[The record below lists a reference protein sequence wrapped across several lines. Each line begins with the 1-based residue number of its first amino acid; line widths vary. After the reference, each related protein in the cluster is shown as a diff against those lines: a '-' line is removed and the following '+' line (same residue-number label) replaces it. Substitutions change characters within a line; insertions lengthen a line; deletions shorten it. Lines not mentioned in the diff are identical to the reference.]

1 MKGMTIRRAV
11 QICGGELLGR
21 GGFDTELGKVVIDS
35 RAVEPGDFFVAYK
48 GERADGHDYI
58 SAAFDRGAVCCLAQR
73 VPEGETRPILLVPD
87 VQAALE
93 QICAEYRRDLRLP
106 VIGITGSVGKTSAK
120 EMISAVL
127 SQRLNVLK
135 TDKNLNN
142 QIGVPMTISRIRP
155 EHQAA
160 VVEMGISGFGEM
172 SCLAQI
178 ARPDMAVFTL
188 IGHAHLEFL
197 HDLDGVLKAKTEML
211 DYMADDAPVV
221 INGDDEKLR
230 GLKCRQ
236 RKISFGLGGNCDVRA
251 EKISHSPTGETLCDI
266 VWGARRIPARIN
278 AYGQHMIYAA
288 LEGAA
293 VGMLMGL
300 SDGEIIRGIAAF
312 ETVGRRAAVTDTGYM
327 TLIDDSYN
335 ANPDSVKCGI
345 DSLMKMP
352 GRHVCILGDMLELG
366 GGSEE
371 MHYDVGRYA
380 AEKGAELVLTSGALS
395 AHTCR
400 GAGERGLH
408 FDTREEL
415 VQALPGLI
423 KKGDAVL
430 VKASLGSR
438 FDRISE
444 ALKALN
450 AETQR
455 R

>member
-1 MKGMTIRRAV
+1 MTGMTISRAAAV
-11 QICGGELLGR
+11 CGGRICGEGDLGA
-21 GGFDTELGKVVIDS
+21 ELGSVVIDS
-35 RAVEPGDFFVAYK
+35 RAVSAGDFFVAYK
-48 GERADGHDYI
+48 GERVDGHDYI
-58 SAAFDRGAVCCLAQR
+58 SAAFDKGAVCCLAQR
-73 VPEGETRPILLVPD
+73 VPEGETRPLILVPD
-87 VQAALE
+87 VQTALE

-172 SCLAQI
+172 SVLAQI

-197 HDLDGVLKAKTEML
+197 HDLDGVLRAKTEML
-211 DYMADDAPVV
+211 DFMADDAPVL

-230 GLKCRQ
+230 GLQCRQ
-236 RKISFGLGGNCDVRA
+236 KKISFGLGENCDVRA
-251 EKISHSPTGETLCDI
+251 ENITLGPKGETLCDI
-266 VWGARRIPARIN
+266 VYGQRRIPVEIK
-278 AYGQHMIYAA
+278 AYGRHMIYAA

-293 VGMLMGL
+293 VGLLMGL
-300 SDGEIIRGIAAF
+300 SDEEIVRGVATF
-312 ETVGRRAAVTDTGYM
+312 ETVGRRAAVCDTGFI

-366 GGSEE
+366 EGSGE
-371 MHYDVGRYA
+371 MHFDVGRYA
-380 AEKGAELVLTSGALS
+380 GERGAELVLTSGPLS
-395 AHTCR
+395 YETCR
-400 GAGERGLH
+400 GAGERGRH
-408 FDTREEL
+408 FATREEL
-415 VQALPGLI
+415 IAALPGLI
-423 KKGDAVL
+423 QKGDRVL

-438 FDRISE
+438 FDQISE
-444 ALKALN
+444 ALKELK
-450 AETQR
+450 
-455 R
+455 

>member
-1 MKGMTIRRAV
+1 MTGMTISRAAAV
-11 QICGGELLGR
+11 CEGRICGEGD
-21 GGFDTELGKVVIDS
+21 FDAELGSVVIDS
-35 RAVEPGDFFVAYK
+35 RAVSAGDFFVAYK
-48 GERADGHDYI
+48 GERVDGHDYI
-58 SAAFDRGAVCCLAQR
+58 SAAFDKGAVCCLAQR
-73 VPEGETRPILLVPD
+73 VPEGETRPLILVPD
-87 VQAALE
+87 VQTALE

-172 SCLAQI
+172 SVLAQI

-197 HDLDGVLKAKTEML
+197 HDLDGVLRAKTEML
-211 DYMADDAPVV
+211 DFMADDAPVL
-221 INGDDEKLR
+221 INGDDEKLL
-230 GLKCRQ
+230 GLQCRQ
-236 RKISFGLGGNCDVRA
+236 KKISFGLGENCDVRA
-251 EKISHSPTGETLCDI
+251 ENITLSPTGETLCDI
-266 VWGARRIPARIN
+266 VYGERRIPVEIR
-278 AYGQHMIYAA
+278 AYGRHMIYAA

-293 VGMLMGL
+293 VGLLMGL
-300 SDGEIIRGIAAF
+300 SDEEIVKGIASF
-312 ETVGRRAAVTDTGYM
+312 ETVGRRAAVCDTGFI

-366 GGSEE
+366 EGSGE
-371 MHYDVGRYA
+371 MHFDVGRYA
-380 AEKGAELVLTSGALS
+380 GERGAELVLTSGPLS
-395 AHTCR
+395 YETCR
-400 GAGERGLH
+400 GAGERGRH
-408 FDTREEL
+408 FATREEL
-415 VQALPGLI
+415 IAALPGLI
-423 KKGDAVL
+423 QKGDRVL

-438 FDRISE
+438 FDQISE
-444 ALKALN
+444 ALKELK
-450 AETQR
+450 
-455 R
+455 

>member
-1 MKGMTIRRAV
+1 MREMTISRAAAV
-11 QICGGELLGR
+11 CGGRLCGEGDF
-21 GGFDTELGKVVIDS
+21 GAELGSVVIDS
-35 RAVEPGDFFVAYK
+35 RAVSAGDFFVAYK
-48 GERADGHDYI
+48 GERVDGHDYI
-58 SAAFDRGAVCCLAQR
+58 SAAFDRGAVCCLARR
-73 VPEGETRPILLVPD
+73 VPEGETRPVILVPD

-172 SCLAQI
+172 SVLAKI

-197 HDLDGVLKAKTEML
+197 HDLDGVLRAKTEML
-211 DYMADDAPVV
+211 DFMADDAPVL

-230 GLKCRQ
+230 GLQCRQ
-236 RKISFGLGGNCDVRA
+236 KKISFGLGENCDIRA
-251 EKISHSPTGETLCDI
+251 ENIRLGESGETFCDI
-266 VWGARRIPARIN
+266 VYGERRIPVEIR
-278 AYGQHMIYAA
+278 AYGRHMIYAA

-293 VGMLMGL
+293 VGLLMGL
-300 SDGEIIRGIAAF
+300 SDGEIVKGVASF
-312 ETVGRRAAVTDTGYM
+312 ETVGRRAAVCDTGFI

-366 GGSEE
+366 EGSGE
-371 MHYDVGRYA
+371 MHFDVGRYA
-380 AEKGAELVLTSGALS
+380 GEKGAELVLTSGPLS
-395 AHTCR
+395 KETCR
-400 GAGERGLH
+400 GAGERGRH
-408 FDTREEL
+408 FATREEL
-415 VQALPGLI
+415 IAALPGLI
-423 KKGDAVL
+423 QKGDRVL

-438 FDRISE
+438 FDQISE
-444 ALKALN
+444 ALKELK
-450 AETQR
+450 
-455 R
+455 

>member
-1 MKGMTIRRAV
+1 MTGMTISRAAAV
-11 QICGGELLGR
+11 CGGRICGEGD
-21 GGFDTELGKVVIDS
+21 FDAELGSVVIDS
-35 RAVEPGDFFVAYK
+35 RAVSAGDFFVAYK
-48 GERADGHDYI
+48 GERVDGHDYI
-58 SAAFDRGAVCCLAQR
+58 SAAFDKGAVCCLAQR
-73 VPEGETRPILLVPD
+73 VPEGETRPLILVPD
-87 VQAALE
+87 VQTALE

-172 SCLAQI
+172 SVLAQI

-197 HDLDGVLKAKTEML
+197 HDLDGVLRAKTEML
-211 DYMADDAPVV
+211 DFMADDAPVL
-221 INGDDEKLR
+221 INGDDEKLL
-230 GLKCRQ
+230 GLQCRQ
-236 RKISFGLGGNCDVRA
+236 KKISFGLGENCDVRA
-251 EKISHSPTGETLCDI
+251 ENITLSPTGETLCDI
-266 VWGARRIPARIN
+266 VYGERRIPVEIR
-278 AYGQHMIYAA
+278 AYGRHMIYAA

-293 VGMLMGL
+293 VGLLMGL
-300 SDGEIIRGIAAF
+300 DDEEIVKGVASF
-312 ETVGRRAAVTDTGYM
+312 ETVGRRAAVCDTGFI

-352 GRHVCILGDMLELG
+352 GRHVCVLGDMLELG
-366 GGSEE
+366 EGSGE
-371 MHYDVGRYA
+371 MHFDVGRYA
-380 AEKGAELVLTSGALS
+380 GERGAELVLTSGPLS
-395 AHTCR
+395 YETCR
-400 GAGERGLH
+400 GAGERGRH
-408 FDTREEL
+408 FATREEL
-415 VQALPGLI
+415 IAALPGLI
-423 KKGDAVL
+423 QKGDRVL

-438 FDRISE
+438 FDQISE
-444 ALKALN
+444 ALKELK
-450 AETQR
+450 
-455 R
+455 

>member
-1 MKGMTIRRAV
+1 MTGMTISRAAAV
-11 QICGGELLGR
+11 CGGRICGEGDLGA
-21 GGFDTELGKVVIDS
+21 ELGSVVIDS
-35 RAVEPGDFFVAYK
+35 RAVSAGDFFVAYK
-48 GERADGHDYI
+48 GERVDGHDYI
-58 SAAFDRGAVCCLAQR
+58 SAAFDKGAVCCLAQR
-73 VPEGETRPILLVPD
+73 VPEGETRPLILVPD

-172 SCLAQI
+172 SVLAQI

-197 HDLDGVLKAKTEML
+197 HDLDGVLRAKTEML
-211 DYMADDAPVV
+211 DFMADDAPVL
-221 INGDDEKLR
+221 INGDDEKLL
-230 GLKCRQ
+230 GLQCRQ
-236 RKISFGLGGNCDVRA
+236 KKISFGLGENCDVRA
-251 EKISHSPTGETLCDI
+251 ENITLSPTGETLCDI
-266 VWGARRIPARIN
+266 VYGERRIPVEIR
-278 AYGQHMIYAA
+278 AYGRHMIYAA

-293 VGMLMGL
+293 VGLLMGL
-300 SDGEIIRGIAAF
+300 SDEEIVKGIASF
-312 ETVGRRAAVTDTGYM
+312 ETVGRRAAVCDTGFI

-366 GGSEE
+366 EGSGE
-371 MHYDVGRYA
+371 MHFDVGRYA
-380 AEKGAELVLTSGALS
+380 GERGAELVLTSGPLS
-395 AHTCR
+395 YETCR
-400 GAGERGLH
+400 GAGERGRH
-408 FDTREEL
+408 FATREEL
-415 VQALPGLI
+415 IAALPGLI
-423 KKGDAVL
+423 QKGDRVL

-438 FDRISE
+438 FDQISE
-444 ALKALN
+444 ALKELK
-450 AETQR
+450 
-455 R
+455 

>member
-1 MKGMTIRRAV
+1 M
-11 QICGGELLGR
+11 
-21 GGFDTELGKVVIDS
+21 
-35 RAVEPGDFFVAYK
+35 
-48 GERADGHDYI
+48 
-58 SAAFDRGAVCCLAQR
+58 
-73 VPEGETRPILLVPD
+73 
-87 VQAALE
+87 
-93 QICAEYRRDLRLP
+93 
-106 VIGITGSVGKTSAK
+106 
-120 EMISAVL
+120 L

>member
-1 MKGMTIRRAV
+1 MRGMTISRAAAV
-11 QICGGELLGR
+11 CGGRLCGEGDLGA
-21 GGFDTELGKVVIDS
+21 ELGSVVIDS
-35 RAVEPGDFFVAYK
+35 RAVSAGDFFVAYK
-48 GERADGHDYI
+48 GERVDGHDYI

-87 VQAALE
+87 VQTALE

-172 SCLAQI
+172 SVLARI

-197 HDLDGVLKAKTEML
+197 HDLDGVLRAKTEML
-211 DYMADDAPVV
+211 DFMADDAPVL

-230 GLKCRQ
+230 GLQCRQ
-236 RKISFGLGGNCDVRA
+236 KKISFGLGENCDVRA
-251 EKISHSPTGETLCDI
+251 ENIRLGESGETFCDI
-266 VWGARRIPARIN
+266 VYGERRIPVEIR
-278 AYGQHMIYAA
+278 AYGRHMIYAA

-293 VGMLMGL
+293 VGLLMGL
-300 SDGEIIRGIAAF
+300 SDGEIVKGVASF
-312 ETVGRRAAVTDTGYM
+312 ETVGRRAAVCDTGFI

-366 GGSEE
+366 EGSGE
-371 MHYDVGRYA
+371 MHFDVGRYA
-380 AEKGAELVLTSGALS
+380 GEKGAELVLTSGPLS
-395 AHTCR
+395 RETCR
-400 GAGERGLH
+400 GAGERGRH
-408 FDTREEL
+408 FATREEL
-415 VQALPGLI
+415 IAALPGLI
-423 KKGDAVL
+423 QKGDRVL

-438 FDRISE
+438 FDQISE
-444 ALKALN
+444 ALKELK
-450 AETQR
+450 
-455 R
+455 

>member
-106 VIGITGSVGKTSAK
+106 VIGIPGSVGKTSAK

-450 AETQR
+450 VETQR

>member
-1 MKGMTIRRAV
+1 MTGMTISRAAAV
-11 QICGGELLGR
+11 CGGRICGEGD
-21 GGFDTELGKVVIDS
+21 FDAELGSVVIDS
-35 RAVEPGDFFVAYK
+35 RAVSEGDFFVAYK
-48 GERADGHDYI
+48 GERVDGHDYI
-58 SAAFDRGAVCCLAQR
+58 SAAFDKGAVCCLAQR
-73 VPEGETRPILLVPD
+73 VPEGETRPLILVPD
-87 VQAALE
+87 VQTALE
-93 QICAEYRRDLRLP
+93 QICAEYRRTLRLP

-172 SCLAQI
+172 SVLAQI

-197 HDLDGVLKAKTEML
+197 HDLDGVLRAKTEML
-211 DYMADDAPVV
+211 NFMADDAPVL

-230 GLKCRQ
+230 GLQCRQ
-236 RKISFGLGGNCDVRA
+236 KKISFGLGENCDVRA
-251 EKISHSPTGETLCDI
+251 ENITLSPTGETLCDI
-266 VWGARRIPARIN
+266 VYGERRIPVVIK
-278 AYGQHMIYAA
+278 AYGRHMIYAA

-293 VGMLMGL
+293 VGLLMGL
-300 SDGEIIRGIAAF
+300 SDEEIVKGIASF
-312 ETVGRRAAVTDTGYM
+312 ETVGRRAAVCDTGFI

-366 GGSEE
+366 EGSGE
-371 MHYDVGRYA
+371 MHFDVGRYA
-380 AEKGAELVLTSGALS
+380 GERGAELVLTSGPLS
-395 AHTCR
+395 YETCR
-400 GAGERGLH
+400 GAGERGRH
-408 FDTREEL
+408 FTTREEL
-415 VQALPGLI
+415 IAALPGLI
-423 KKGDAVL
+423 QKGDRVL

-438 FDRISE
+438 FDQISE
-444 ALKALN
+444 ALKELK
-450 AETQR
+450 
-455 R
+455 

>member
-1 MKGMTIRRAV
+1 MRGMTISRAAAV
-11 QICGGELLGR
+11 CGGRLCGEGDF
-21 GGFDTELGKVVIDS
+21 GAELGSVVIDS
-35 RAVEPGDFFVAYK
+35 RAVSAGDFFVAYK
-48 GERADGHDYI
+48 GERVDGHDYI

-172 SCLAQI
+172 SVLAKI

-197 HDLDGVLKAKTEML
+197 HDLDGVLRAKTEML
-211 DYMADDAPVV
+211 DFMADDAPVL

-230 GLKCRQ
+230 GLQCRQ
-236 RKISFGLGGNCDVRA
+236 KKISFGLGENCDIRA
-251 EKISHSPTGETLCDI
+251 ENIRLGESGETFCDI
-266 VWGARRIPARIN
+266 VYGERRIPVEIR
-278 AYGQHMIYAA
+278 AYGRHMIYAA

-293 VGMLMGL
+293 VGLLMGL
-300 SDGEIIRGIAAF
+300 SDGEIVKGVASF
-312 ETVGRRAAVTDTGYM
+312 ETVGRRAAVCDTGFI

-366 GGSEE
+366 EGSGE
-371 MHYDVGRYA
+371 MHFDVGRYA
-380 AEKGAELVLTSGALS
+380 GEKGAELVLTSGPLS
-395 AHTCR
+395 RETCR
-400 GAGERGLH
+400 GAGERGRH
-408 FDTREEL
+408 FATREEL
-415 VQALPGLI
+415 IAALPGLI
-423 KKGDAVL
+423 QKGDRVL

-438 FDRISE
+438 FDQISE
-444 ALKALN
+444 ALKELK
-450 AETQR
+450 
-455 R
+455 

>member
-1 MKGMTIRRAV
+1 MRGMTISRAAAV
-11 QICGGELLGR
+11 CGGRICGGGN
-21 GGFDTELGKVVIDS
+21 FDAELGSVVIDS
-35 RAVEPGDFFVAYK
+35 RAVSAGDFFVAYK
-48 GERADGHDYI
+48 GERVDGHDYI
-58 SAAFDRGAVCCLAQR
+58 SAAFDKGAVCCLAQR
-73 VPEGETRPILLVPD
+73 VPEGETRPLILVPD
-87 VQAALE
+87 VQTALE

-172 SCLAQI
+172 SVLAQI

-197 HDLDGVLKAKTEML
+197 HDLDGVLRAKTEML
-211 DYMADDAPVV
+211 NFMADDAPVL

-230 GLKCRQ
+230 GLQCRQ
-236 RKISFGLGGNCDVRA
+236 KKISFGLGENCDVRA
-251 EKISHSPTGETLCDI
+251 ENITLSPTGETLCDI
-266 VWGARRIPARIN
+266 VYGERRIPVEIR
-278 AYGQHMIYAA
+278 AYGRHMIYAA

-293 VGMLMGL
+293 VGLLMGL
-300 SDGEIIRGIAAF
+300 DDEEIVRGVASF
-312 ETVGRRAAVTDTGYM
+312 ETVGRRAAVCDTGFI

-366 GGSEE
+366 EGSGE
-371 MHYDVGRYA
+371 MHFDVGRYA
-380 AEKGAELVLTSGALS
+380 GERGAELVLTSGPLS
-395 AHTCR
+395 YETCR
-400 GAGERGLH
+400 GAGERGRH
-408 FDTREEL
+408 FATREEL
-415 VQALPGLI
+415 IAALPGLI
-423 KKGDAVL
+423 QKGDRVL

-438 FDRISE
+438 FDQISE
-444 ALKALN
+444 ALKELK
-450 AETQR
+450 
-455 R
+455 

>member
-1 MKGMTIRRAV
+1 MRGMTISRAAAV
-11 QICGGELLGR
+11 CGGRICGEGDL
-21 GGFDTELGKVVIDS
+21 DAELGSVVIDS
-35 RAVEPGDFFVAYK
+35 RAVSAGDFFVAYK
-48 GERADGHDYI
+48 GERVDGHDYI
-58 SAAFDRGAVCCLAQR
+58 SAAFDKGAVCCLAQR
-73 VPEGETRPILLVPD
+73 VPEGETRPLILVPD

-172 SCLAQI
+172 SVLAQI

-197 HDLDGVLKAKTEML
+197 HDLDGVLRAKTEML
-211 DYMADDAPVV
+211 DFMADDAPVL
-221 INGDDEKLR
+221 INGDDEKLL
-230 GLKCRQ
+230 GLQCRQ
-236 RKISFGLGGNCDVRA
+236 KKISFGLGENCDVRA
-251 EKISHSPTGETLCDI
+251 ENITLSPTGETLCDI
-266 VWGARRIPARIN
+266 VYGERRIPVEIR
-278 AYGQHMIYAA
+278 AYGRHMIYAA

-293 VGMLMGL
+293 VGLLMGL
-300 SDGEIIRGIAAF
+300 DDEEIVKGVASF
-312 ETVGRRAAVTDTGYM
+312 ETVGRRAAVCDTGFI

-366 GGSEE
+366 EGSGE
-371 MHYDVGRYA
+371 MHFDVGRYA
-380 AEKGAELVLTSGALS
+380 GERGAELVLTSGPLS
-395 AHTCR
+395 YETCR
-400 GAGERGLH
+400 GAGERGRH
-408 FDTREEL
+408 FATREEL
-415 VQALPGLI
+415 IAALPGLI
-423 KKGDAVL
+423 QKGDRVL

-438 FDRISE
+438 FDQISE
-444 ALKALN
+444 ALKELK
-450 AETQR
+450 
-455 R
+455 

>member
-1 MKGMTIRRAV
+1 MRGMTISRAAAV
-11 QICGGELLGR
+11 CGGRLCGEGDF
-21 GGFDTELGKVVIDS
+21 GAELGSVVIDS
-35 RAVEPGDFFVAYK
+35 RAVSAGDFFVAYK
-48 GERADGHDYI
+48 GERVDGHDYI

-73 VPEGETRPILLVPD
+73 VPEGETRPVILVPD
-87 VQAALE
+87 VQTALE

-172 SCLAQI
+172 SVLARI

-197 HDLDGVLKAKTEML
+197 HDLDGVLRAKTEML
-211 DYMADDAPVV
+211 DFMADDAPVL

-230 GLKCRQ
+230 GLQCRQ
-236 RKISFGLGGNCDVRA
+236 KKISFGLGENCDIRA
-251 EKISHSPTGETLCDI
+251 ENIRLGESGETFCDI
-266 VWGARRIPARIN
+266 VYGERRIPVEIR
-278 AYGQHMIYAA
+278 AYGRHMIYAA

-293 VGMLMGL
+293 VGLLMGL
-300 SDGEIIRGIAAF
+300 SDGEIVKGVASF
-312 ETVGRRAAVTDTGYM
+312 ETVGRRAAVCDTGFI

-366 GGSEE
+366 EGSGE
-371 MHYDVGRYA
+371 MHFDVGRYA
-380 AEKGAELVLTSGALS
+380 GEKGAELVLTSGPLS
-395 AHTCR
+395 RETCR
-400 GAGERGLH
+400 GAGERGRH
-408 FDTREEL
+408 FATREEL
-415 VQALPGLI
+415 IAALPGLI
-423 KKGDAVL
+423 QKGDKVL

-438 FDRISE
+438 FDQISE
-444 ALKALN
+444 ALKELK
-450 AETQR
+450 
-455 R
+455 

>member
-1 MKGMTIRRAV
+1 MTGMTISRAAMV
-11 QICGGELLGR
+11 CDGRLCGGGDF
-21 GGFDTELGKVVIDS
+21 GAELGKVVIDS
-35 RAVEPGDFFVAYK
+35 RAVSAGDFFVAYK
-48 GERADGHDYI
+48 GERVDGHDYI
-58 SAAFDRGAVCCLAQR
+58 SAAFDKGAVCCLAQR
-73 VPEGETRPILLVPD
+73 VPEGETRPLILVPD

-172 SCLAQI
+172 SVLAQI

-197 HDLDGVLKAKTEML
+197 HDLDGVLRAKTEML
-211 DYMADDAPVV
+211 DFMADDAPVL
-221 INGDDEKLR
+221 INGDDEKLL
-230 GLKCRQ
+230 GLQCRQ
-236 RKISFGLGGNCDVRA
+236 KKISFGLGENCDVRA
-251 EKISHSPTGETLCDI
+251 ENITLSPTGETLCDI
-266 VWGARRIPARIN
+266 VYGERRIPVEIR
-278 AYGQHMIYAA
+278 AYGRHMIYAA

-293 VGMLMGL
+293 VGLLMGL
-300 SDGEIIRGIAAF
+300 DDEEIVKGVASF
-312 ETVGRRAAVTDTGYM
+312 ETVGRRAAVCDTGFI

-366 GGSEE
+366 EGSGE
-371 MHYDVGRYA
+371 MHFDVGRYA
-380 AEKGAELVLTSGALS
+380 GERGAELVLTSGPLS
-395 AHTCR
+395 YETCR
-400 GAGERGLH
+400 GAGERGRH
-408 FDTREEL
+408 FATREEL
-415 VQALPGLI
+415 IAALPGLI
-423 KKGDAVL
+423 QKGDRVL

-438 FDRISE
+438 FDQISE
-444 ALKALN
+444 ALKELK
-450 AETQR
+450 
-455 R
+455 

>member
-1 MKGMTIRRAV
+1 MTGMTISRAAAV
-11 QICGGELLGR
+11 CGGRICGEGDL
-21 GGFDTELGKVVIDS
+21 DAELGSVVIDS
-35 RAVEPGDFFVAYK
+35 RAVSAGDFFVAYK
-48 GERADGHDYI
+48 GERVDGHDYI
-58 SAAFDRGAVCCLAQR
+58 SAAFDKGAVCCLAQR
-73 VPEGETRPILLVPD
+73 VPEGETRPLILVPD

-127 SQRLNVLK
+127 SQRLSVLK

-172 SCLAQI
+172 SVLAQI

-197 HDLDGVLKAKTEML
+197 HDLDGVLRAKTEML
-211 DYMADDAPVV
+211 DFMADDAPVL
-221 INGDDEKLR
+221 INGDDEKLL
-230 GLKCRQ
+230 GLQCRQ
-236 RKISFGLGGNCDVRA
+236 KKISFGLGGNCDVRA
-251 EKISHSPTGETLCDI
+251 ENITLSPTGETLCDI
-266 VWGARRIPARIN
+266 VYGERRIPVEIR
-278 AYGQHMIYAA
+278 AYGRHMIYAA

-293 VGMLMGL
+293 VGLLMGL
-300 SDGEIIRGIAAF
+300 DDEEIVKGVASF
-312 ETVGRRAAVTDTGYM
+312 ETVGRRAAVCDTGFI

-352 GRHVCILGDMLELG
+352 GRHVCVLGDMLELG
-366 GGSEE
+366 EGSGE
-371 MHYDVGRYA
+371 MHFDVGRYA
-380 AEKGAELVLTSGALS
+380 GERGAELVLTSGPLS
-395 AHTCR
+395 YETCR
-400 GAGERGLH
+400 GAGERGRH
-408 FDTREEL
+408 FATREEL
-415 VQALPGLI
+415 IAALPGLI
-423 KKGDAVL
+423 QKGDRVL

-438 FDRISE
+438 FDQISE
-444 ALKALN
+444 ALKELK
-450 AETQR
+450 
-455 R
+455 

>member
-1 MKGMTIRRAV
+1 MTGMTISRAAAV
-11 QICGGELLGR
+11 CGGRICGEGDL
-21 GGFDTELGKVVIDS
+21 DAELGSVVIDS
-35 RAVEPGDFFVAYK
+35 RAVSAGDFFVAYK
-48 GERADGHDYI
+48 GERVDGHDYI
-58 SAAFDRGAVCCLAQR
+58 SAAFDKGAVCCLAQR
-73 VPEGETRPILLVPD
+73 VPEGETRPLILVPD

-127 SQRLNVLK
+127 SQRLSVLK

-172 SCLAQI
+172 SVLAQI

-197 HDLDGVLKAKTEML
+197 HDLDGVLRAKTEML
-211 DYMADDAPVV
+211 NFMADDAPVL
-221 INGDDEKLR
+221 INGDDEKLL
-230 GLKCRQ
+230 GLQCRQ
-236 RKISFGLGGNCDVRA
+236 KKISFGLGENCDVRA
-251 EKISHSPTGETLCDI
+251 ENITLSPTGETLCDI
-266 VWGARRIPARIN
+266 VYGERRIPVEIR
-278 AYGQHMIYAA
+278 AYGRHMIYAA

-293 VGMLMGL
+293 VGLLMGL
-300 SDGEIIRGIAAF
+300 DDEEIVKGVASF
-312 ETVGRRAAVTDTGYM
+312 ETVGRRAAVCDTGFI

-366 GGSEE
+366 EGSGE
-371 MHYDVGRYA
+371 MHFDVGRYA
-380 AEKGAELVLTSGALS
+380 GERGAELVLTSGPLS
-395 AHTCR
+395 YETCR
-400 GAGERGLH
+400 GAGERGRH
-408 FDTREEL
+408 FATREEL
-415 VQALPGLI
+415 IAALPGLI
-423 KKGDAVL
+423 QKGDRVL

-438 FDRISE
+438 FDQISE
-444 ALKALN
+444 ALKELK
-450 AETQR
+450 
-455 R
+455 